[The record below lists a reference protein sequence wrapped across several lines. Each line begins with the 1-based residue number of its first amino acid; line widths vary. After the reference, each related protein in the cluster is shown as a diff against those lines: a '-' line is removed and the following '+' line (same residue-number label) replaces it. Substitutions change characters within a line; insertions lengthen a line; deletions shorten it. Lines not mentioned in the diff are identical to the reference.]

1 MSVFTGVSIADGYK
15 RCSCETLAVDARG
28 DSGYHLLMVNGY
40 SRTKELIPTGQS
52 ITANSF
58 NVGGHDWLIE
68 YYPNGENPGCADFI
82 SLFLNLLYDA
92 DDDDEEPVE
101 VRFSFSLVDQV
112 EKQMPTYIRAT
123 GETRSFSSTT
133 SIWGNDR
140 FMRRDALEHSAD
152 LKCDCLTIRCDV
164 VVVSNSRVDDDD
176 AGGHGHGGTKA
187 LLPDIHQHFN
197 SLLRNKVGADVAFQV
212 GGETFPAHRCV
223 LAARSTVFMA
233 QLFGPMKEAS
243 NSVIQIKDMEPKVFT
258 ALLSFVYTD
267 SFPDMYEDNIKL
279 SELCKDTRQGQE
291 NEMSEAVSQGKD
303 GEAAEDEMG
312 LLQWLQGLFA
322 AADRYDLQRLKF
334 ICVKQLSQRMCVGS
348 VASTLALAEQ
358 HHCHG
363 LKVACLKFIQVQSP
377 SCLQTLMT
385 SNGWGHILTTYPSV
399 LNELIAML
407 ASNQRK

>member
-1 MSVFTGVSIADGYK
+1 MSAFTGVSIASSN
-15 RCSCETLAVDARG
+15 RQCFCETSAVDARG
-28 DSGYHLLMVNGY
+28 DSGYHLLMVTGY
-40 SRTKELIPTGQS
+40 SRTKQLIPTGEG
-52 ITANSF
+52 ITAGPFS
-58 NVGGHDWLIE
+58 VGGHDWMIE
-68 YYPNGENPGCADFI
+68 YYPNGENPSCADFI
-82 SLFLNLLYDA
+82 SLFLTFHYDA
-92 DDDDEEPVE
+92 DTDEGEPVE

-112 EKQMPTYIRAT
+112 EKQMATHIRGT
-123 GETRSFSSTT
+123 GETRDFSTAT

-140 FMRRDALEHSAD
+140 FMRRDAVEHSAG

-164 VVVSNSRVDDDD
+164 MVLRNSKVGDDD
-176 AGGHGHGGTKA
+176 AGGHGGTKEL

-197 SLLRNKVGADVAFQV
+197 SLLQNKVGADVAFQV
-212 GGETFPAHRCV
+212 GGKTFAAHRCV

-243 NSVIQIKDMEPKVFT
+243 NTVIQIKDMDPKVFT

-279 SELCKDTRQGQE
+279 SEICKDTGQGQE
-291 NEMSEAVSQGKD
+291 DEMSEAVDHGQD
-303 GEAAEDEMG
+303 AEAAEDEMG
-312 LLQWLQGLFA
+312 LVQWLQGLFV

-334 ICVKQLSQRMCVGS
+334 ICVKQLAQRMGVSS

-358 HHCHG
+358 HHCRG
-363 LKVACLKFIQVQSP
+363 LKEACLKFIQVQSP
-377 SCLQTLMT
+377 PCLQTLMA
-385 SNGWGHILTTYPSV
+385 SNGWGHIVTTYPSV